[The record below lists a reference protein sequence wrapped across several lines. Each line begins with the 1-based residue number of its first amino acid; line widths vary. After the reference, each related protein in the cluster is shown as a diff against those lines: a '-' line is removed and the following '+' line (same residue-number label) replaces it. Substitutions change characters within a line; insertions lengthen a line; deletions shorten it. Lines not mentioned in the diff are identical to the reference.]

1 MKGYLFD
8 LDGTLLDSNK
18 MWRSLTTNFLNR
30 HKIIFTEEIAQELT
44 TMSIYKSA
52 GYLRHKLKVNLA
64 EEEIIRELEKEI
76 IKGYTNE
83 VKLKDGA
90 LEYLS
95 YLKEM
100 GIPMGL
106 ATATNDRFVDLIME
120 RFDLE
125 KYFDFIATV
134 DNIGILKNN
143 PNFYIEA
150 VKQFPFK
157 PSEVAIFDDAPYA
170 IEAAVKAGLRVYV
183 VYDQVNK
190 SFYEGSKKIAYKGIE
205 SFREMII

>member
-8 LDGTLLDSNK
+8 LDGTLLDSNR

-30 HKIIFTEEIAQELT
+30 HKITFTEEIAQELT

-52 GYLRHKLKVNLA
+52 GYLRHTLKVNLT
-64 EEEIIRELEKEI
+64 EEEIISELEKEI
-76 IKGYTNE
+76 VKGYTNE
-83 VKLKDGA
+83 VELKDGA

-95 YLKEM
+95 YLKEKN
-100 GIPMGL
+100 IPMGL

-120 RFDLE
+120 RFDIE

-143 PNFYIEA
+143 SEFYVEA
-150 VKQFPFK
+150 AKKFPLQ

-170 IEAAVKAGLRVYV
+170 IEAAVKAGLRVYA
-183 VYDQVNK
+183 VYDRVNG
-190 SFYEGSKKIAYKGIE
+190 SFYEANKKIAYKGIE

>member
-8 LDGTLLDSNK
+8 LDGTLLDSNR

-30 HKIIFTEEIAQELT
+30 HKIKFTEEIAQELT

-52 GYLRHKLKVNLA
+52 GYLRNTLKVNLT
-64 EEEIIRELEKEI
+64 EEEIISELEKEI
-76 IKGYTNE
+76 VKGYTNE
-83 VKLKDGA
+83 VELKDGA
-90 LEYLS
+90 MEYLS
-95 YLKEM
+95 YLKEKN
-100 GIPMGL
+100 IPMGL

-120 RFDLE
+120 RFDIE

-143 PNFYIEA
+143 PEFYVEA
-150 VKQFPFK
+150 AKKFPLH

-170 IEAAVKAGLRVYV
+170 IEAAVKAGLRVYA
-183 VYDQVNK
+183 VYDHVNGG
-190 SFYEGSKKIAYKGIE
+190 FYEANKKIAYKGIE

>member
-8 LDGTLLDSNK
+8 LDGTLLDSNR

-30 HKIIFTEEIAQELT
+30 HKIKFTEEIAQELT

-52 GYLRHKLKVNLA
+52 GYLRHTLKVNLT
-64 EEEIIRELEKEI
+64 EEEIISELEKEI
-76 IKGYTNE
+76 VKGYTNE
-83 VKLKDGA
+83 VELKDGA

-95 YLKEM
+95 YLKEKN
-100 GIPMGL
+100 IPMGL

-120 RFDLE
+120 RFEIE

-143 PNFYIEA
+143 PEFYVEA
-150 VKQFPFK
+150 AKKFPLH

-170 IEAAVKAGLRVYV
+170 IEAAVKAGLRVYA
-183 VYDQVNK
+183 VYDHVNG
-190 SFYEGSKKIAYKGIE
+190 SFYEANKKIAYKGIE

>member
-8 LDGTLLDSNK
+8 LDGTLLDSNR

-30 HKIIFTEEIAQELT
+30 HKIKFTEEIAQELT

-52 GYLRHKLKVNLA
+52 GYLRHTLKVNLT
-64 EEEIIRELEKEI
+64 EEEIISELEKEI
-76 IKGYTNE
+76 VKGYTNE
-83 VKLKDGA
+83 VELKDGA

-95 YLKEM
+95 YLKEKN
-100 GIPMGL
+100 IPMGL

-120 RFDLE
+120 RFDIE

-143 PNFYIEA
+143 PEFYLEA
-150 VKQFPFK
+150 AKKFPLQ

-170 IEAAVKAGLRVYV
+170 IEAAVKAGLRVYA
-183 VYDQVNK
+183 VYDRVNG
-190 SFYEGSKKIAYKGIE
+190 SFYEANKKIAYKGIE

>member
-8 LDGTLLDSNK
+8 LDGTLLDSNR

-30 HKIIFTEEIAQELT
+30 HKIKFTEEIAQELT

-52 GYLRHKLKVNLA
+52 GYLRHTLKVNLT

-76 IKGYTNE
+76 IKGYTNDVE
-83 VKLKDGA
+83 LKDGA
-90 LEYLS
+90 WEYLS
-95 YLKEM
+95 YLKEK

-120 RFDLE
+120 RFGIG
-125 KYFDFIATV
+125 KYFEFIATV
-134 DNIGILKNN
+134 DNIGILKND
-143 PNFYIEA
+143 PEFYIEA
-150 VKQFPFK
+150 AKKFPLL

-170 IEAAVKAGLRVYV
+170 IEAAVKAGLRVYA
-183 VYDQVNK
+183 VYDHVNG
-190 SFYEGSKKIAYKGIE
+190 SFYEANKKIAYKGIE
-205 SFREMII
+205 NFREMII

>member
-8 LDGTLLDSNK
+8 LDGTLLDSNR

-30 HKIIFTEEIAQELT
+30 HKIKFTEEIAQELT

-52 GYLRHKLKVNLA
+52 GYLRHTLKVNLT

-76 IKGYTNE
+76 VKGYTNDVE
-83 VKLKDGA
+83 LKDGA

-95 YLKEM
+95 YLKEKN
-100 GIPMGL
+100 IPMGL

-120 RFDLE
+120 RFDIE

-134 DNIGILKNN
+134 DNIGILKNK
-143 PNFYIEA
+143 PEFYVEA
-150 VKQFPFK
+150 AKKFPLQ

-170 IEAAVKAGLRVYV
+170 IEAAVKAGLRVYA
-183 VYDQVNK
+183 VYDYVNG
-190 SFYEGSKKIAYKGIE
+190 SFYEANKKIAYKGIE

>member
-30 HKIIFTEEIAQELT
+30 HKITFTEEIAQELT

-52 GYLRHKLKVNLA
+52 GYLRHKLKVNLT

-95 YLKEM
+95 YLKEK

-150 VKQFPFK
+150 VKKFPFK

-183 VYDQVNK
+183 VYDQLNK

>member
-8 LDGTLLDSNK
+8 LDGTLIDSNR
-18 MWRSLTTNFLNR
+18 MWRSLTTNFLNT
-30 HKIIFTEEIAQELT
+30 HKINFTEEIAQELT

-52 GYLRHKLKVNLA
+52 GYLRHTLKVNLT
-64 EEEIIRELEKEI
+64 EEEIISELEKEI
-76 IKGYTNE
+76 VKGYTNE
-83 VKLKDGA
+83 VELKDGA

-95 YLKEM
+95 YLKDKD
-100 GIPMGL
+100 IPMGL

-120 RFDLE
+120 RFDIE

-143 PNFYIEA
+143 PKFYVEA
-150 VKQFPFK
+150 AKKFPLP

-170 IEAAVKAGLRVYV
+170 IEAAVKAGLIVYA
-183 VYDQVNK
+183 VYDEVN
-190 SFYEGSKKIAYKGIE
+190 SNFYEYSKKIAYKGIE

>member
-8 LDGTLLDSNK
+8 LDGTLLDSNR

-30 HKIIFTEEIAQELT
+30 HKIKFTEEIAQELT

-52 GYLRHKLKVNLA
+52 GYLRHTLKVNLT
-64 EEEIIRELEKEI
+64 EEEIISELEKEI
-76 IKGYTNE
+76 VKGYTNE
-83 VKLKDGA
+83 VELKDGA

-95 YLKEM
+95 YLKEQD
-100 GIPMGL
+100 IPMGL

-120 RFDLE
+120 RFDIE

-143 PNFYIEA
+143 PEFYVEA
-150 VKQFPFK
+150 AKKFPLH
-157 PSEVAIFDDAPYA
+157 PSEVTIFDDAPYA
-170 IEAAVKAGLRVYV
+170 IEAAVKAGLRVYA
-183 VYDQVNK
+183 VYDEVNGN
-190 SFYEGSKKIAYKGIE
+190 FYEANKKIAYKGIE

>member
-8 LDGTLLDSNK
+8 LDGTLLDSNR

-30 HKIIFTEEIAQELT
+30 HKITFTEEIAQELT

-52 GYLRHKLKVNLA
+52 GYLRHTLKVNLT
-64 EEEIIRELEKEI
+64 EEEIISELEKETV
-76 IKGYTNE
+76 KGYTNE
-83 VKLKDGA
+83 VELKDGA

-95 YLKEM
+95 YLKEKN
-100 GIPMGL
+100 IPMGL

-120 RFDLE
+120 RFDIE

-143 PNFYIEA
+143 SEFYVEA
-150 VKQFPFK
+150 AKKFPLQ

-170 IEAAVKAGLRVYV
+170 IEAAVKAGLRVYA
-183 VYDQVNK
+183 VYDRVNG
-190 SFYEGSKKIAYKGIE
+190 SFYEANKKIAYKGIE

>member
-8 LDGTLLDSNK
+8 LDGTLLDSNR

-30 HKIIFTEEIAQELT
+30 HKIKFTEEIAQELT

-52 GYLRHKLKVNLA
+52 GYLRHTLKVNLT
-64 EEEIIRELEKEI
+64 EEEIISELEKEI
-76 IKGYTNE
+76 VKGYTNE
-83 VKLKDGA
+83 VELKDGA

-95 YLKEM
+95 YLKEKN
-100 GIPMGL
+100 IPMGL

-120 RFDLE
+120 RFDIE

-143 PNFYIEA
+143 SEFYVEA
-150 VKQFPFK
+150 AKKFPLQ

-170 IEAAVKAGLRVYV
+170 IEAAVKAGLRVYA
-183 VYDQVNK
+183 VYDEVNRN
-190 SFYEGSKKIAYKGIE
+190 FYEDSKKIAYKGIE

>member
-8 LDGTLLDSNK
+8 LDGTLLDSNR

-30 HKIIFTEEIAQELT
+30 HKIKFTEEIAQELT

-52 GYLRHKLKVNLA
+52 GYLRHTLKVNLT
-64 EEEIIRELEKEI
+64 EEEIISELEKEI
-76 IKGYTNE
+76 IKGYTNDVE
-83 VKLKDGA
+83 LKDGA
-90 LEYLS
+90 WEYLS
-95 YLKEM
+95 YLKEK

-120 RFDLE
+120 RFGIG

-143 PNFYIEA
+143 PEFYIEA
-150 VKQFPFK
+150 AKKFPLL

-170 IEAAVKAGLRVYV
+170 IEAAVKAGLRVYA
-183 VYDQVNK
+183 VYDHVNG
-190 SFYEGSKKIAYKGIE
+190 SFYEANKKIAYKGIE
-205 SFREMII
+205 NFREMII